1 MDVSGYVEDDDV
13 EAFVGDVKGG
23 IEFRRLR
30 LPSEGEFGSA
40 APLYYKADADSAGC
54 YDYGSWFLTGESR
67 VDAYKPKL
75 GSKDRIKLK

>member
-1 MDVSGYVEDDDV
+1 VERRSGRTVSLDVSGYDV

-40 APLYYKADADSAGC
+40 VPLY
-54 YDYGSWFLTGESR
+54 
-67 VDAYKPKL
+67 
-75 GSKDRIKLK
+75 

>member
-1 MDVSGYVEDDDV
+1 VERRSGRTVSLDVSGYVEDDDV

-40 APLYYKADADSAGC
+40 VPLY
-54 YDYGSWFLTGESR
+54 
-67 VDAYKPKL
+67 
-75 GSKDRIKLK
+75 